1 MKATFYFNWQDR
13 RVIDKRPISIV
24 SNKTIKYKDDTSLI
38 NPTFIIRASDY
49 SSDTNYI
56 KIVAASGDSEFVG
69 RYYYIEDAVFS
80 HMEVYL
86 KCSIDVLKSHET
98 MIKNQRVTFKRSER
112 MKYINMFLND
122 PEFVLENR
130 TRFQTVPF
138 ESGFVAAFQDSKGAY
153 PILTLNGSGA
163 VS

>member
-1 MKATFYFNWQDR
+1 MKASFYFNWQDR
-13 RVIDKRPISIV
+13 RVIDKRPMSIA

-38 NPTFIIRASDY
+38 NPTFIVRASDY

-56 KIVAASGDSEFVG
+56 KIEASSGDSEFVG

-138 ESGFVAAFQDSKGAY
+138 KSGFVAAFQDSKGAY

-163 VS
+163 VN

>member
-1 MKATFYFNWQDR
+1 MKASFYFNWQDR
-13 RVIDKRPISIV
+13 RVIDKSPISV
-24 SNKTIKYKDDTSLI
+24 ASNKTIKYKDDTSLI
-38 NPTFIIRASDY
+38 NPTFIVRASDY

-56 KIVAASGDSEFVG
+56 KIVASSGDPEFVG
-69 RYYYIEDAVFS
+69 RYYYIEDAIFS

-112 MKYINMFLND
+112 TKYINMFLND

>member
-38 NPTFIIRASDY
+38 NPTFIVRASDY

-56 KIVAASGDSEFVG
+56 KIVASSGDPEFVG

-86 KCSIDVLKSHET
+86 KCSIDVLKSHEN
-98 MIKNQRVTFKRSER
+98 MIKNQMVTFKRSE
-112 MKYINMFLND
+112 KYDFINLHLND

-138 ESGFVAAFQDSKGAY
+138 EKGFSASFQDSKGAY

-163 VS
+163 VN